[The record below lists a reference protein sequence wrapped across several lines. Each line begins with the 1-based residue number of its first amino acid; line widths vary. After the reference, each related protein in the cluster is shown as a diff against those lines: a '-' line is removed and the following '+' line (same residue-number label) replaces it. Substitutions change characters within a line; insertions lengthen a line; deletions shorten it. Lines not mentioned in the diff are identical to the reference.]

1 VFPGS
6 LMCSG
11 FSVSVFGGRLFS
23 LPLLGRVVG
32 VVAVAL
38 TPAARDTAVAGIG
51 QRSRGRSASA
61 LRSGFGRVLPA
72 AAWTAM
78 RAIRAAGVLSL
89 VDICQR
95 SCW

>member
-1 VFPGS
+1 
-6 LMCSG
+6 
-11 FSVSVFGGRLFS
+11 
-23 LPLLGRVVG
+23 VG

-51 QRSRGRSASA
+51 RCSRGRSASA

-78 RAIRAAGVLSL
+78 RAIRGRSFIAGRHLSPVLLETLLGRIDLGISL
-89 VDICQR
+89 PALLIGILV
-95 SCW
+95 S